1 MGMYDELICEM
12 PLPDGITHTDGFQ
25 TKSLDNVLDKYTI
38 TAEGELW
45 CEAYQW
51 DWGENRNPE
60 PERILH
66 HGWLNF
72 YTFIGEPYGP
82 EKSKERLKV
91 WLEYD
96 AKFTDGKCVE
106 LKVDPN
112 SDTAKESI
120 ADVEA
125 RIEEVGRLYA
135 AT

>member
-1 MGMYDELICEM
+1 MYDELICEM
-12 PLPDGITHTDGFQ
+12 SLPDGITDTDGFQ
-25 TKSLDNVLDKYTI
+25 TKSLDNVLDRYTI

-45 CEAYQW
+45 REAYQW
-51 DWGENRNPE
+51 GWSESRE
-60 PERILH
+60 LKPERILH

-72 YTFIGEPYGP
+72 YTFIGEPYDP

-106 LKVDPN
+106 LKVNPN